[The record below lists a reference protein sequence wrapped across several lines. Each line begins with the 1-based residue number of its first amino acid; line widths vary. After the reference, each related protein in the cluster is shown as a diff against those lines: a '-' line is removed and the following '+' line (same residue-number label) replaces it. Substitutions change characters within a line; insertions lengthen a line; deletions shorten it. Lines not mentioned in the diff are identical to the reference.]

1 MKAQDS
7 ITGRSLSRRRLLKTL
22 GTGIAAVGVGAPD
35 AARAQQTGGAGR
47 RVTGNMVLAT
57 WGGRYSKAMKDFF
70 LTPFSQESGVT
81 AQTVDAP
88 GGFVPMLQAQA
99 KASNVT
105 WDLVDVGEADS
116 LFLLDN
122 GLVQPL
128 PADVKADLVAAVGA
142 QHVADHGISFA
153 AFGWVIAAN
162 RKTAKRIPTTPAEFF
177 DVQNVPGRR
186 TMYGED
192 QLTAVL
198 YALQAD
204 GVARNQLYPPDLDRA
219 YRKLDQIKKSVAV
232 WWRTGDQSQQVFRD
246 QEVDMG
252 LMWDGRAAGVINQG
266 VDLALSFEG
275 TPISRDLLVVPT
287 NAPNAAA
294 AFEFLRWYATH
305 PVEGGKWIREMGYGV
320 ANPKAYEHVPQ
331 EIAQR
336 SAYYPPNFAKGF
348 LVDTR
353 WQSQRRSELVKRW
366 TQWLSQ

>member
-1 MKAQDS
+1 MSSADWA
-7 ITGRSLSRRRLLKTL
+7 TGRPLSRRRALKTL
-22 GTGIAAVGVGAPD
+22 GASLAAVGLGVPGR
-35 AARAQQTGGAGR
+35 ARAQQTAAPR
-47 RVTGNMVLAT
+47 RKVTGNMVLAT

-70 LTPFSQESGVT
+70 LTPFSQETGVT

-99 KASNVT
+99 KAGNVT

-128 PADVKADLVAAVGA
+128 PPEVKADLIGAVGE
-142 QHVADHGISFA
+142 QHVTDHGISFA

-162 RKTAKRIPTTPAEFF
+162 RKAAKRIPTTPAEFF
-177 DVQNVPGRR
+177 DVQQVPGRR

-192 QLTAVL
+192 QLTGVL

-204 GVARNQLYPPDLDRA
+204 GVARGQLYPPDLDRA
-219 YRKLDQIKKSVAV
+219 YRKLDQVKKSVAV

-246 QEVDMG
+246 QEVEMG
-252 LMWDGRAAGVINQG
+252 LLWDGRAAGAIDQG

-275 TPISRDLLVVPT
+275 TPISRDLFVVPT

-305 PVEGGKWIREMGYGV
+305 PVEGGKWIQTMGYGV
-320 ANPKAYEHVPQ
+320 ANPKAYEHVPP

-336 SAYYPPNFAKGF
+336 SAYFPGNFAKGF
-348 LVDTR
+348 LINAR
-353 WQSQRRSELVKRW
+353 WQSQHRAELVKRW

>member
-1 MKAQDS
+1 MTTAGSVKD
-7 ITGRSLSRRRLLKTL
+7 RPLSRRRLLKTL
-22 GTGIAAVGVGAPD
+22 GTGLAAVGFGVPGA
-35 AARAQQTGGAGR
+35 AQAQQPSGAGR
-47 RVTGNMVLAT
+47 RVSGNMVLAT

-70 LTPFSQESGVT
+70 LGPFSQESGVV

-99 KASNVT
+99 KAGNVT

-122 GLVQPL
+122 GLIQPL
-128 PADVKADLVAAVGA
+128 PPDVKADQIGAVGE
-142 QHVADHGISFA
+142 QHVTDYGISFA

-186 TMYGED
+186 TMYADD
-192 QLTAVL
+192 QLTGVL
-198 YALQAD
+198 YALQAV
-204 GVARNQLYPPDLDRA
+204 GVPRNRLYPPDLDRA
-219 YRKLDQIKKSVAV
+219 YRKLDQVKKSVAV
-232 WWRTGDQSQQVFRD
+232 WWKTGDQSQQILRD

-252 LMWDGRAAGVINQG
+252 LLWDGRAAGVIDQG

-275 TPISRDLLVVPT
+275 TPISRDLFVVPT

-294 AFEFLRWYATH
+294 AFEFLRWYAAH
-305 PVEGGKWIREMGYGV
+305 PVEGGKWIRTMGYGV
-320 ANPKAYEHVPQ
+320 ANPKAYEHVPP

-348 LVDTR
+348 LINAR
-353 WQSQRRSELVKRW
+353 WQSQNRADLVKRW
-366 TQWLSQ
+366 QQWLSQ

>member
-1 MKAQDS
+1 MDTPDS
-7 ITGRSLSRRRLLKTL
+7 TKDRSLSRRRLLKAL
-22 GTGIAAVGVGAPD
+22 GTGLAAVGLGVPD
-35 AARAQQTGGAGR
+35 AARAQQPGAGR
-47 RVTGNMVLAT
+47 RRVSGNMVLAT
-57 WGGRYSKAMKDFF
+57 WGGRYSKAMKDIF

-99 KASNVT
+99 KAGSVT

-128 PADVKADLVAAVGA
+128 PADVKADLIGAVGE

-153 AFGWVIAAN
+153 AFGWTIAAN
-162 RKTAKRIPTTPAEFF
+162 RKAAKRIPTTPAEFF

-186 TMYGED
+186 TMYGDD
-192 QLTAVL
+192 QLTGVL

-204 GVARNQLYPPDLDRA
+204 GVARSQLYPPDLDRA
-219 YRKLDQIKKSVAV
+219 YRKLDQIKRSVAV
-232 WWRTGDQSQQVFRD
+232 WWRTGDQSQQIFRD

-252 LMWDGRAAGVINQG
+252 LLWDGRAAGVIDQG

-275 TPISRDLLVVPT
+275 TPIARDLLVVPAS
-287 NAPNAAA
+287 APNAAA

-305 PVEGGKWIREMGYGV
+305 PVEGGKWIRAMGYGV
-320 ANPKAYEHVPQ
+320 ANPKAYDHVPP

-348 LVDTR
+348 LINAR
-353 WQSQRRSELVKRW
+353 WQSQNRADLVKRW